1 MNTPATEY
9 NKTLLLVV
17 DDNPQNLKVLGNILK
32 ENTKYGL
39 AFAMNGYEALEFVN
53 TNKPDMVLLDVMM
66 PDMDGYEVC
75 RQLKKNPETANIPV
89 IFITAKTEAEDAV
102 EGFEAGG
109 VDYISK
115 PFHEPEL
122 LMRIRTHLDLKL
134 SRDMLEEKNRELQL
148 AYETIEKLA
157 LTDSLTGLANRR
169 SIMNQMAVE
178 VSRCDRNGGYF
189 SLIMCDIDFFKKVND
204 TFGHDTGD
212 YVLRTVADIMKTNL
226 RQQDIVSRWGGE
238 EFLIMLPLT
247 ELGQAVAV
255 AEKLREAIKGAI
267 LRYAGEQFC
276 VTMTFGVSQFDKYI
290 GIEQSIKKADDALYL
305 GKQTGRNKVVQA
317 E

>member
-1 MNTPATEY
+1 MTNETEY
-9 NKTLLLVV
+9 NKTLILIV
-17 DDNPQNLKVLGNILK
+17 DDNQQNLKVLGNILR

-39 AFAMNGYEALEFVN
+39 AFAMNGFEALDFISA
-53 TNKPDMVLLDVMM
+53 TKPDMVLLDVMM

-75 RQLKKNPETANIPV
+75 RQIKKDPETANIPV
-89 IFITAKTEAEDAV
+89 IFITAKTEPEDAV
-102 EGFEAGG
+102 LGFEAGG

-115 PFHEPEL
+115 PFHETEL

-134 SRDMLEEKNRELQL
+134 SRDMLEEKNRELQG

-169 SIMNQMAVE
+169 SIMNQLAVE
-178 VSRCDRNGGYF
+178 VSRCDRNGGFF
-189 SLIMCDIDFFKKVND
+189 SLIMCDIDFFKRVND
-204 TFGHDTGD
+204 TYGHDTGD
-212 YVLRTVADIMKTNL
+212 YVLKTVADVMRANL

-247 ELGQAVAV
+247 ELKKAVAV
-255 AEKLREAIKGAI
+255 AEKLREAIKNTEMSF
-267 LRYAGEQFC
+267 AGENFR
-276 VTMTFGVSQFDKYI
+276 VTMTFGVSAYDKGM
-290 GIEQSIKKADDALYL
+290 GIEHSIKKADDALYT
-305 GKQTGRNKVVQA
+305 GKQTGRNKVVMA

>member
-1 MNTPATEY
+1 MSAETQY
-9 NKTLLLVV
+9 NKTLVLIV
-17 DDNPQNLKVLGNILK
+17 DDNPQNLKVLGNILR
-32 ENTKYGL
+32 ENTTYGL
-39 AFAMNGYEALEFVN
+39 AFAMNGFEALEFISAK
-53 TNKPDMVLLDVMM
+53 KPDMVLLDVMM

-75 RQLKKNPETANIPV
+75 RQLKKDPATENIPV

-102 EGFEAGG
+102 MGFEAGG

-115 PFHEPEL
+115 PFHEQEL

-134 SRDMLEEKNRELQL
+134 SRDMLEDKNKELQQ

-169 SIMNQMAVE
+169 SIMNLMLIE

-204 TFGHDTGD
+204 TYGHDAGD
-212 YVLRTVADIMKTNL
+212 YVLKTVSEMMRTNL
-226 RQQDIVSRWGGE
+226 RQQDVISRWGGE
-238 EFLIMLPLT
+238 EFLIMLPQTDLDK
-247 ELGQAVAV
+247 AVAV
-255 AEKLREAIKGAI
+255 AEKLREAVKTAVMSF
-267 LRYAGEQFC
+267 AGEHFSI
-276 VTMTFGVSQFDKYI
+276 TMTFGVSRFDKGS
-290 GIEQSIKKADDALYL
+290 GIEHSIKKADDALYT
-305 GKQTGRNKVVQA
+305 GKQTGRNKVVMA